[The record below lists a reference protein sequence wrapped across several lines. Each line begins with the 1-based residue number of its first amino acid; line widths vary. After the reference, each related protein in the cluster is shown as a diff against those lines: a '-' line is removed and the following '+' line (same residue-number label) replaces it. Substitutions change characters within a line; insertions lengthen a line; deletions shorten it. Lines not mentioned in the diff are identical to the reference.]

1 MHALEGGALTL
12 PQAIEGTLDGNCEA
26 SRRLAA
32 FCSALCAPLHSN
44 YLPCNAGSSPHR
56 RIATSLSRR
65 QQQRIP
71 WCARQLASGPLPLP
85 CPATP
90 HVFAG
95 YLTVFLPHPLAPA
108 GHAGGYVVG
117 EIIRRV
123 TGCTLRDF
131 VSRELASPLGVEFYV
146 GIPNSQ
152 VMSRVSKV
160 KCAVTPSSIP
170 PPSNCGLYPNLAIAP
185 HVAQK
190 RRKNSNARFA
200 SATWAG
206 PIRTRRLSKTRTL
219 PTTTR
224 RTTSPPPSC
233 SASSPWWS
241 KARPATRRS
250 RSTARS
256 ARTWRACSIGLT
268 F

>member
-1 MHALEGGALTL
+1 M

-26 SRRLAA
+26 SRRLPA
-32 FCSALCAPLHSN
+32 FCSARCAPMHCN
-44 YLPCNAGSSPHR
+44 YLPSNSGSSPHR

-90 HVFAG
+90 HAFAG

-108 GHAGGYVVG
+108 GHSGGYVVG

-131 VSRELASPLGVEFYV
+131 VSRELASPLGVEFYMGV
-146 GIPNSQ
+146 PSSH

-160 KCAVTPSSIP
+160 KCSIP
-170 PPSNCGLYPNLAIAP
+170 PPVNCSPCCSEAS
-185 HVAQK
+185 QK
-190 RRKNSNARFA
+190 
-200 SATWAG
+200 
-206 PIRTRRLSKTRTL
+206 I
-219 PTTTR
+219 
-224 RTTSPPPSC
+224 
-233 SASSPWWS
+233 
-241 KARPATRRS
+241 
-250 RSTARS
+250 
-256 ARTWRACSIGLT
+256 
-268 F
+268 